1 MTRDALIAAAAGLL
15 SALLLITVVT
25 GAPGM
30 VMIALFS
37 QAPIFMIGLGMGSK
51 LAIVAAGAGLL
62 VTRVYADAFAAAFYL
77 LIYAGPAV
85 LLTFMALRHHQDE
98 DGTVAWYQ
106 ADRLL
111 GWLVVMAAIAV
122 TAIWLDA
129 SSTEGGLRGVI
140 EGMLNEVI
148 QQMPIDS
155 PLRESMT
162 VWFDVVAPRIPAIMA
177 TAWIVMT
184 SANGVLGQWAAR
196 RLGRTIRPA
205 PNYAEI
211 EAPAWAFYAL
221 AATAAGAVLIGDG
234 PGFLAANLAPIFAA
248 PFFFVGL
255 TVVHAY
261 ARRSQAKGI
270 ILATF
275 YMLLIMLGFVAM
287 VVVAVLGIVESFAN
301 WRQRLHRPST
311 T

>member
-15 SALLLITVVT
+15 SALLLMTVVT

-30 VMIALFS
+30 VLIALFS
-37 QAPIFMIGLGMGSK
+37 QAPIFMVGLGLGSK
-51 LAIVAAGAGLL
+51 LAIVAAAAGLL
-62 VTRVYADAFAAAFYL
+62 VTGIYAGAFAAAFYL
-77 LIYAGPAV
+77 LVYAGPAV
-85 LLTFMALRHHQDE
+85 ILTFMALRHRETE
-98 DGTVAWYQ
+98 DGTVVWYQ

-122 TAIWLDA
+122 TAIWMDA
-129 SSTEGGLRGVI
+129 SSTEGGLRRVI
-140 EGMLNEVI
+140 EGLLTEVV
-148 QQMPIDS
+148 QQMPDS
-155 PLRESMT
+155 PMRESMT
-162 VWFDVVAPRIPAIMA
+162 LWFDVVAPRIPAIMA

-184 SANGVLGQWAAR
+184 AANGVLGQWAAR
-196 RLGRTIRPA
+196 RLGRTLRPA
-205 PNYAEI
+205 PQYADI
-211 EAPAWAFYAL
+211 EAPGWAFYAL
-221 AATAAGAVLIGDG
+221 AATAAGAVLIGGG

-261 ARRSQAKGI
+261 ARRSQARGI

-287 VVVAVLGIVESFAN
+287 VVVAVLGIAESFAN
-301 WRQRLHRPST
+301 WRQRLHRPGT

>member
-62 VTRVYADAFAAAFYL
+62 VTGVYAGAFAAAFYL

-155 PLRESMT
+155 PLRER
-162 VWFDVVAPRIPAIMA
+162 FDVVAPPIPAIMA